1 VAAMHLAREARRS
14 SLNVDDGEAAGYARE
29 QMQWEREARRRE
41 FADALGP
48 LFELAIGRLGRW

>member
-1 VAAMHLAREARRS
+1 MAAMHLAREARRS

-41 FADALGP
+41 FGDALGP
-48 LFELAIGRLGRW
+48 LFEPATEGRW